1 MHRIPFKTRAF
12 NEFFLRAFAFFGR
25 WDYVWFRP
33 SHIRCHQAT
42 VHDDY
47 AKEVVLPGTL
57 ALQDWYCWL
66 GLPARNPRP
75 TWDTLKHYARRATGY
90 MDNEWYVFVLT
101 ASNATLRAEHRK
113 WVRFA
118 LLGHV
123 TLAAWFL
130 VVLINGRFYCN
141 WLNFLCGAPQHFG
154 LSSNAPDF
162 RLCCRTYISRGLPAF
177 LYWNMQHHTEHHM
190 FPAIP
195 FFNLPKVTPCN
206 RLRPSTGDR
215 GPLEHLEGDV
225 ADSLQTARAIRL
237 RSHLR
242 IAEFCR

>member
-1 MHRIPFKTRAF
+1 MVCIRVDGKQRDAA
-12 NEFFLRAFAFFGR
+12 RRKSKMGA
-25 WDYVWFRP
+25 FRP
-33 SHIRCHQAT
+33 
-42 VHDDY
+42 
-47 AKEVVLPGTL
+47 
-57 ALQDWYCWL
+57 
-66 GLPARNPRP
+66 PRP
-75 TWDTLKHYARRATGY
+75 CDASRIVYCYVSLVSDCPHQRPGY
-90 MDNEWYVFVLT
+90 C
-101 ASNATLRAEHRK
+101 K
-113 WVRFA
+113 
-118 LLGHV
+118 
-123 TLAAWFL
+123 
-130 VVLINGRFYCN
+130 

-177 LYWNMQHHTEHHM
+177 LYWNMQHHIEHHM

-242 IAEFCR
+242 IAEFSDKVKGS

>member
-1 MHRIPFKTRAF
+1 MPLLLLALFVHGTVCTFMGGASCHELMHRIPFKTSAF

-33 SHIRCHQAT
+33 SHIRCHRAT

-75 TWDTLKHYARRATGY
+75 IWDTLKHYARRATGY

-101 ASNATLRAEHRK
+101 ASNATLHAENRK

-123 TLAAWFL
+123 TLAALSITTCHWFL
-130 VVLINGRFYCN
+130 IVLINGRF
-141 WLNFLCGAPQHFG
+141 
-154 LSSNAPDF
+154 
-162 RLCCRTYISRGLPAF
+162 I
-177 LYWNMQHHTEHHM
+177 
-190 FPAIP
+190 AI
-195 FFNLPKVTPCN
+195 
-206 RLRPSTGDR
+206 G
-215 GPLEHLEGDV
+215 
-225 ADSLQTARAIRL
+225 
-237 RSHLR
+237 
-242 IAEFCR
+242 